1 MGVTMKLTKD
11 DFHKWDDKYP
21 NELMIDSDKPKEL
34 ADQILKNQ
42 EIANHIEEIG
52 EHNAEI
58 VDRKYLKQ
66 LQEDAEKFRM
76 VESLFAELEIPL
88 PYDLW
93 LANSL
98 KNKEIVERLRDFK
111 KNINAEILDKNKIFF
126 CGEYSCQDTVNEHLH
141 KILGEGK

>member
-1 MGVTMKLTKD
+1 MKLTKD

>member
-1 MGVTMKLTKD
+1 MKLTKD

-66 LQEDAEKFRM
+66 LQEDAEKFKM
-76 VESLFAELEIPL
+76 VEALFAELEIPL

-126 CGEYSCQDTVNEHLH
+126 CGEYGCQDTVNEHLH